1 MTSRAERIEI
11 LRKQIGMSIKERE
24 IRDKEFHE
32 NLMSKKNK
40 CKRCSQVKT
49 NQEFGFKNKYEFY
62 KNCTECRKYIPNTL
76 EFKKL
81 QKEKEIEN
89 KIFNENRVNENRIKE
104 LENEKPII
112 YENIY
117 KVAEID
123 DKDLL
128 NETKISNEYLEQ
140 LKTEIEMEKIVN
152 ENKVKINFDLNNE
165 ILIKKCKRDIY
176 FIENEIKKYIN
187 ETEIEEQNIE
197 YLNGFN
203 EIIKN
208 RMETIN
214 CC

>member
-1 MTSRAERIEI
+1 MKIINELEKSYSQCNRCKKVKLNE
-11 LRKQIGMSIKERE
+11 LFGLK
-24 IRDKEFHE
+24 D
-32 NLMSKKNK
+32 KKN
-40 CKRCSQVKT
+40 
-49 NQEFGFKNKYEFY
+49 YY

-76 EFKKL
+76 EFKKF

-89 KIFNENRVNENRIKE
+89 KIFNENWVNENRIKE

-128 NETKISNEYLEQ
+128 NETKISNEDLEQ
-140 LKTEIEMEKIVN
+140 LKTEIEMEKIIN
-152 ENKVKINFDLNNE
+152 ENKVNLNFDLNNE
-165 ILIKKCKRDIY
+165 LLKKKCKRDIY